1 MIAIP
6 VAAKRHWP
14 DLSACSETEL
24 VSRARTS
31 DEHAVRVIIQR
42 NNQRLFRA
50 VRSVV
55 GNDAEAEDIVQ
66 ATYVQAFI
74 NLSAFRGDSRLS
86 IWLTRIALNEA
97 LGRVRRRRDFT
108 GLEAIDMQS
117 KTLGG
122 EILHFPSSLSSVDP
136 EAELARNQTRHLLE
150 LAVDALPGEFRT
162 VFILREVEGLSTEET
177 ASLLGIKP
185 GTIKT
190 RLHRARKMMRL
201 SIEKQFAGTFSSLFP
216 FDGTHCVEMADRVA
230 ETLRKIDAEKKA
242 LSEPSPCGPTQS
254 SLPG

>member
-24 VSRARTS
+24 VSRARAS

-86 IWLTRIALNEA
+86 TWLTRIALNEA

-108 GLEAIDMQS
+108 GLEDIDMQS
-117 KTLGG
+117 KTLVAGYCTSPPRCHRSIRRQNWR
-122 EILHFPSSLSSVDP
+122 EIRPGIYWNLRSMRCRTNSVRSSFC
-136 EAELARNQTRHLLE
+136 ARW
-150 LAVDALPGEFRT
+150 
-162 VFILREVEGLSTEET
+162 
-177 ASLLGIKP
+177 
-185 GTIKT
+185 
-190 RLHRARKMMRL
+190 
-201 SIEKQFAGTFSSLFP
+201 
-216 FDGTHCVEMADRVA
+216 RV
-230 ETLRKIDAEKKA
+230 
-242 LSEPSPCGPTQS
+242 
-254 SLPG
+254 